1 MDATRTCRFY
11 FWPLRWPL
19 LVLSFSPERS
29 APDRQLVYVT
39 GGLLAKNVEGARPR
53 LEFRSVLDG
62 TYVIAAVHDF
72 APRLPWLLYRF
83 TQALVH
89 LLVMRGFGRHLA
101 AMRALR
107 PRSTT

>member
-1 MDATRTCRFY
+1 MTPF
-11 FWPLRWPL
+11 PVGP
-19 LVLSFSPERS
+19 
-29 APDRQLVYVT
+29 APDMTDMHSLDIFRHYDRSHWRLADLDLSGIDPALVRPEYVT
-39 GGLLAKNVEGARPR
+39 LVKSAVMGESN
-53 LEFRSVLDG
+53 
-62 TYVIAAVHDF
+62 VIAAVHDF